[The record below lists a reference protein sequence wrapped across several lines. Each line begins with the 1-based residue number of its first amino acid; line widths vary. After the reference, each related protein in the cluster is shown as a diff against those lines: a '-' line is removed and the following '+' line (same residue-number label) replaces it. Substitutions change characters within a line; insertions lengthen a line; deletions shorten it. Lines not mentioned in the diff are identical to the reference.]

1 MSGSSGSIL
10 ITGGTGDLG
19 QHCALQIAKKYTQH
33 RVILSARKD
42 AKHVVENI
50 NKATGQSN
58 VEFLPLDLSS
68 LASTRA
74 FARIWASKNYPPLVA
89 LLLNAGVQ
97 LPGQLE
103 YTSDGLEKTFGINH
117 VAHTLLFHLLT
128 PYLARGARI
137 IVTASGTHD
146 PAQKTGVGSPEYLT
160 AEEMAH
166 PTPKTSKNNGMWR
179 YGTSKLTNIM
189 WTYALHRRLTI
200 EGGKLD
206 NDWTVVAFDP
216 GLMPGTGLGRDQPAP
231 IRFMWFHVLPYML
244 PVVRAV
250 VYRNTH
256 TAKESAMSL
265 AWVAMEG
272 RSEEI
277 AGRYLE
283 QKKVARSSE
292 ASHDKEKQD
301 DLWRWTVEH
310 IAMNSEQTRKFDAL
324 TC

>member
-1 MSGSSGSIL
+1 MSGSSRSVL

-19 QHCALQIAKKYTQH
+19 HYCALAIAKKYPQH
-33 RVILSARKD
+33 RIILSARKD
-42 AKHVVENI
+42 AKHVVEDI
-50 NKATGQSN
+50 NKANGQSN
-58 VEFLPLDLSS
+58 VEFLALDLST

-74 FARIWASKNYPPLVA
+74 FARVWASKNYPPLVA

-97 LPGQLE
+97 LPGNLE
-103 YTSDGLEKTFGINH
+103 YTGDGLEKTFGVNH

-146 PAQKTGVGSPEYLT
+146 PAQRTGVGSPEYFT

-166 PTPKTSKNNGMWR
+166 PTTKTSENKGMWR

-189 WTYALHRRLTI
+189 WTYATHRRLTTG
-200 EGGKLD
+200 GGKLGD
-206 NDWTVVAFDP
+206 DWTVIAFDP
-216 GLMPGTGLGRDQPAP
+216 GLMPGTGLARDQPAP
-231 IRFMWFHVLPYML
+231 IRFMWYHVLPHIL
-244 PVVRAV
+244 PVVRAI
-250 VYRNTH
+250 YRNTH
-256 TAKESAMSL
+256 SPKESGTSL

-272 RSEEI
+272 RSEQI

-283 QKKVARSSE
+283 QKMVAKSSE
-292 ASHDKEKQD
+292 ASHDVEKQD
-301 DLWRWTVEH
+301 DLWSWTVEY
-310 IAMNSEQTRKFDAL
+310 IATDEEEMRKFDSL